1 MTFPPFYSIPGK
13 GVERATPQVN
23 MSNKRKARVMCTM
36 QDMKHDVLESCRR
49 WTVWVMS
56 LICFL

>member
-23 MSNKRKARVMCTM
+23 MNQQEKGKG
-36 QDMKHDVLESCRR
+36 DVHHAGLEAWCVRELS
-49 WTVWVMS
+49 
-56 LICFL
+56 